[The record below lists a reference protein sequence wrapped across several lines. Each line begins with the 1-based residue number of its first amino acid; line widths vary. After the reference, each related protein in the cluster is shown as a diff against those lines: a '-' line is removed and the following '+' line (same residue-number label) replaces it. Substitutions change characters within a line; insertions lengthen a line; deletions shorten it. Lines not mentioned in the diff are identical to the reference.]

1 MNRRAFVQRA
11 SVLGGAAS
19 LGLLPQAFAQSNPPA
34 TPLTVI
40 YIGGQDCP
48 SCAQWKGQYKAKWEA
63 SPEFKRVKWVAVDP
77 PSLLKAYESQNW
89 PDDQK
94 PILAKLPSKSG
105 TPRFVVV
112 KDGAIISNHSGVRG
126 WQTTFVDIQKNA

>member
-1 MNRRAFVQRA
+1 MRERHLDRRAF
-11 SVLGGAAS
+11 LGGVVGLAALS
-19 LGLLPQAFAQSNPPA
+19 PAFAQAS
-34 TPLTVI
+34 PLTVI

-48 SCAQWKGQYKAKWEA
+48 NCAQWKSQYKAAWDG
-63 SPEFKRVKWVAVDP
+63 SPEAKKVKWVAVDP
-77 PSLLKAYESQNW
+77 PSLRQAYNSQNW

-105 TPRFVVV
+105 TPRFVLV

-126 WQTTFVDIQKNA
+126 WQSTFVDIQKNT

>member
-1 MNRRAFVQRA
+1 MNRRAFVLGSVA
-11 SVLGGAAS
+11 SFS
-19 LGLLPQAFAQSNPPA
+19 LLQPAFSQS

-40 YIGGQDCP
+40 FIGGQDCP
-48 SCAQWKGQYKAKWEA
+48 NCAQWESQYKAQWESA
-63 SPEFKRVKWVAVDP
+63 PEFKKVKWVVVDP
-77 PSLLKAYESQNW
+77 PSLRQAYNSQNW

-105 TPRFVVV
+105 TPRFVLV

-126 WQTTFVDIQKNA
+126 WQPFFVDIQKNA